1 MKLIKQIK
9 LYFKEGNS
17 DKVYEVDLCD
27 VGSEQ
32 YVVNFRFGRRGATLK
47 EGTKTPKPVALL
59 AAENY
64 FNSLEVEK
72 RKKGYQSEDEVF
84 RPMPTGI
91 VDDSKPQTCEAAILK
106 RLSALASGQTAFR
119 TAWKPSRVIWRAG
132 QLRLIESVPFLIRL
146 VDRGDE
152 MQRYAA
158 LWSLGRCADP
168 QAARTLQV
176 YFSNQKYADKI
187 RRVAG
192 EALLHVLKD
201 DELWAHTQRIE
212 SRLPPSV
219 QQALAEPDVATLT
232 TLLADSVQN
241 QSQPDYSMLEDLYT
255 LTLNKPIIRAPLLN
269 VLRTIPLK
277 PGWFRHVRHILKMA
291 ELRDDFEVQGLLA
304 YRFERTTSFFRK
316 PAYYHYDEDSND
328 PSIYIAA
335 LGQRVRIRAE
345 LRKPESRLAY
355 SNRTR
360 SYLRK
365 RLFRTLIQFG
375 KQKSV
380 DYVRLATAILLSYD
394 KATDYRPPHS
404 EITYKWDQAQQRS
417 ILYTR
422 QYPAYNNAYLL
433 NWILYGGNDKLEIDY
448 MGLWH
453 YRELVPYDTQ
463 VQLDAQQA
471 VKPMEG
477 GLFASLLSRFSQL
490 LGKQATDT
498 TPEHADTPAPSV
510 RDEYFPEL
518 WDQMPQ
524 AYVQLLLR
532 ARVDEVHAFAYQNLC
547 QHAAYPA
554 IDEKIDD
561 QLLRQLLTSTFEIPA
576 RWGVELLRKRLPHG
590 ADRSLVLLLLNSP
603 FADVRKLGQEWIEQ
617 NSQPFVD
624 DSGFVVAML
633 FSPHDELRRWMNR
646 LLANVTLTATQQQV
660 LIGRAVARL
669 HTLTDNTA
677 ETNALIGDATQSL
690 LRYTADALP
699 LLSQQVVAELL
710 QLPVASIQA
719 FAVRLLILKNS
730 QPSASVLG
738 ALLTS
743 AYADVRLAGQQLYAG
758 MVSGLTTDATYA
770 DELTELLV
778 HALIRKEVAEGI
790 HDELAM
796 VLRGPLVTSVA
807 KLDRATTLR
816 LVYAHFRPAQ
826 ELGLFML
833 DRYQNPHDLTIRQII
848 ALGNHELLAIRQWC
862 WNYFRQNVA
871 RIRYERDEAIRLLDA
886 TWEDTRQAAMAFF
899 RHAFTETDW
908 TPETLIGIADSVRP
922 DVQAFGRELIT
933 HFFTDADG
941 PEFLLKLSQHPAA
954 AVQVFTTNYLER
966 YATDQPDRLKALAF
980 YFRSVLL
987 RVQQSR
993 TAKTRVFAFLRQE
1006 GLKSEDNARFVARIL
1021 TDVSATAAIGDKAS
1035 CIQIMRDLQQQFNEL
1050 PLPIRQHQLEIR

>member
-27 VGSEQ
+27 VGADQ

-47 EGTKTPKPVALL
+47 EGTKTPAPVSLVT
-59 AAENY
+59 AEN
-64 FNSLEVEK
+64 FVSSLEVEK
-72 RKKGYQSEDEVF
+72 RKKGYQSEDEMF
-84 RPMPTGI
+84 QPMPTVV
-91 VDDSKPQTCEAAILK
+91 VDDSKPQTREAAILK

-132 QLRLIESVPFLIRL
+132 QLRLTESIPFLIRL

-152 MQRYAA
+152 MQRYAT
-158 LWSLGRCADP
+158 LWALGRCADP

-176 YFSNQKYADKI
+176 YFSNQKYSDKI
-187 RRVAG
+187 RRVAA

-201 DELWAHTQRIE
+201 DELRAHNQHIE

-219 QQALAEPDVATLT
+219 RQAITEPDAATLT
-232 TLLADSVQN
+232 ALLAGSVQN
-241 QSQPDYSMLEDLYT
+241 QSLPDYFLLEDLYT
-255 LTLNKPIIRAPLLN
+255 LTLSNPIIRTPLLN
-269 VLRTIPLK
+269 VLRTIMLK

-304 YRFERTTSFFRK
+304 YRFERTMSFFHK
-316 PAYYHYDEDSND
+316 PAYYYYDEDSND

-335 LGQRVRIRAE
+335 LGQRVRIKAE

-360 SYLRK
+360 NYLRK
-365 RLFRTLIQFG
+365 RLLRTLNQFG
-375 KQKSV
+375 KQKNV

-394 KATDYRPPHS
+394 KATDYRPPHD
-404 EITYKWDQAQQRS
+404 EITYRWDQTQQRS
-417 ILYTR
+417 VLYTR
-422 QYPAYNNAYLL
+422 QYPAYDNAYLL
-433 NWILYGGNDKLEIDY
+433 NWILYGGSDKLEINY
-448 MGLWH
+448 LGLWH
-453 YRELVPYDTQ
+453 YRDLVPYDTQ
-463 VQLDAQQA
+463 VQADAQPA
-471 VKPMEG
+471 AKPTEA
-477 GLFASLLSRFSQL
+477 GLFTNLLSRFSQL
-490 LGKQATDT
+490 LSKET
-498 TPEHADTPAPSV
+498 TGTAPEHVDTPAPWV

-532 ARVDEVHAFAYQNLC
+532 ARVDEVHAFAYQNLR
-547 QHAAYPA
+547 QHAAYLA
-554 IDEKIDD
+554 LEEKIDD
-561 QLLRQLLTSTFEIPA
+561 QLLQQLLTSAFEIPA
-576 RWGVELLRKRLPHG
+576 RWGVEILRNRLPHG

-603 FADVRKLGQEWIEQ
+603 FADVRKLGQEWIQQ

-624 DSGFVVAML
+624 DSGFVIAML
-633 FSPHDELRRWMNR
+633 FSPHDELRSWMNR

-669 HTLTDNTA
+669 LTLTNDTP
-677 ETNALIGDATQSL
+677 ETNALISDATQSL

-710 QLPVASIQA
+710 QRPVASIQA

-730 QPSASVLG
+730 RPSASVLG
-738 ALLTS
+738 ALLVS
-743 AYADVRLAGQQLYAG
+743 AYVDVRQAGQQLYAG
-758 MVSGLTTDATYA
+758 MLPGLTTDTTYA
-770 DELTELLV
+770 DELTELLL

-790 HDELAM
+790 HDEL
-796 VLRGPLVTSVA
+796 VTLLRGPLLTSVA

-826 ELGLFML
+826 ELGLFIL

-848 ALGNHELLAIRQWC
+848 ALGNHELLAVRQWC
-862 WNYFRQNVA
+862 WDYFRQNVA

-886 TWEDTRQAAMAFF
+886 TWEDTRQAAMNFF
-899 RHAFTETDW
+899 CDAFTETDW

-933 HFFTDADG
+933 RFFTDDDG
-941 PEFLLKLSQHPAA
+941 PEFLLKLSQHPTA

-966 YATDQPDRLKALAF
+966 YATDQPDRLKALTF

-987 RVQQSR
+987 RVHQSR

-1021 TDVSATAAIGDKAS
+1021 TDVSATTAIGDKAS

-1050 PLPIRQHQLEIR
+1050 PLPIRRHQPDIR